1 MTSSVVRVR
10 TLFALGIPNLMRVA
24 LYRVGLRTG
33 LHPVCRL
40 RAVAPTGPFFRWP
53 VRAAPVGAEP
63 RSEWRYQGS
72 LFGHVSVVAGD
83 AAPDWMTSV
92 VTGRRSPAADCP
104 WWKIGDF
111 DPAVGDIKAIWEL
124 SRFDWLLAMAQRA
137 TVGEEPEF
145 RRLEAWLQDWMR
157 NNPPYLG
164 PNWKCGQEAS
174 LRVLHL
180 AATAWI
186 FGQVADAS
194 APLLDLVRLHLR
206 RIAPTI
212 QYAVAQDNNHGTSEA
227 AALFVGG
234 SWLSSAGHPEG
245 ERWARMGRRWLE
257 ERAARLIAED
267 GSFSQYSLNYH
278 RLMLETMSFTEAW
291 RRSLGLPRFTDRFV
305 GRCRAAT
312 GWLRDMVDPGSGDGP
327 NLGAN
332 DGAHVLRWSDAPY
345 RDFRPTLQL
354 ASALFADLRAVEGEG
369 SWNQPLHWLGVG
381 MPGRVAPVPQS
392 RVAEDGGFA
401 WLRRGT
407 AVALLR
413 FPRFRFRP
421 SQADLLHVDLRVA
434 GRNLLR
440 DAGTF
445 SYNTDASLMDYFTGA
460 AGHNTVQFDGR
471 EPMPRLGR
479 FLFGAWPEA
488 SVIEPLW
495 EDGQG
500 VRMGAGYADHAGVR
514 HDRLVEL
521 WPDRLRVTDT
531 LSGFAHR
538 AVLRW
543 RLAPDDWVLDAGDR
557 AAGVGTASRD
567 MRLRVTATERWES
580 CRLVEGWESLKYQ
593 EKSLLPVLEVCVEKP
608 CTIISEFRW
617 VT

>member
-1 MTSSVVRVR
+1 MISAVVRAR
-10 TLFALGIPNLMRVA
+10 TLLALGIPNLVRVA

-40 RAVAPTGPFFRWP
+40 RAVAPNGPFFRWP
-53 VRAAPVGAEP
+53 VRGMPAGAEP
-63 RSEWRYQGS
+63 RSEWRHCGS
-72 LFGHVSVVAGD
+72 LFGHVKVLAGD
-83 AAPDWMTSV
+83 AAPDWMTSM
-92 VTGRRSPAADCP
+92 VTGRRSPGADCP
-104 WWKIGDF
+104 WWKISDF

-137 TVGEEPEF
+137 AAGDESEF
-145 RRLEAWLQDWMR
+145 RRLEAWLEDWAR

-180 AATAWI
+180 AAAVGM
-186 FGQVADAS
+186 FGQVADTS
-194 APLLDLVRLHLR
+194 APLIDLVRLHLR

-234 SWLSSAGHPEG
+234 SLLLSAGHPEG
-245 ERWARMGRRWLE
+245 EYWMQMGRRWLE
-257 ERAARLIAED
+257 DRAARLIAED

-291 RRSLGLPRFTDRFV
+291 RSSLGLPRFSDLFI
-305 GRCRAAT
+305 GRCRVAT
-312 GWLRDMVDPGSGDGP
+312 GWLRAMIDLGSGDGP
-327 NLGAN
+327 NIGAN

-354 ASALFADLRAVEGEG
+354 ASALFTDVRAVEGEG
-369 SWNQPLHWLGVG
+369 SWNQPLRWLGVG
-381 MPGRVAPVPQS
+381 LPGRIEPAPQS

-401 WLRRGT
+401 WLRQGT

-421 SQADLLHVDLRVA
+421 SQADLLHVDLWVS

-445 SYNTDASLMDYFTGA
+445 SYNTDAALMDYFTGA

-488 SVIEPLW
+488 SVIEPLA

-500 VRMGAGYADHAGVR
+500 SRMGAGYADRAGVR

-531 LSGFAHR
+531 LSGFTDR

-543 RLAPDDWVLDAGDR
+543 RLAPYDWVLDAGDR
-557 AAGVGTASRD
+557 AAGVGTALRD
-567 MRLRVTATERWES
+567 MTLRVTATGRWES

-593 EKSLLPVLEVCVEKP
+593 EKSVLPILEVCMGKP
-608 CTIISEFRW
+608 CTIISEFCW
-617 VT
+617 AT